1 MMSTFSFA
9 TIKLT
14 FYLVERKGPF
24 ITQNQ
29 TFIEKQHI
37 SNNYTAK
44 KEL

>member
-14 FYLVERKGPF
+14 FYLVDRKWSF

-29 TFIEKQHI
+29 TFIEKQHM
-37 SNNYTAK
+37 SSNYTAK